1 MWNQHYSQ
9 LVHFHIVTLHDKYQ
23 EALVKIWTG
32 GRQWNIKKTHF
43 FARKW
48 MLFSLRN
55 LFMKENQYE
64 QAIGS
69 QERYYVKISNFTLKN
84 RHIDTKKK
92 RKKNRL
98 YLLKKHARK
107 LWQISKFKWNCI
119 TRVIV
124 GTMAGCERGCI
135 VYNKLKSGIWVSLTL
150 LMRFWG
156 YI

>member
-23 EALVKIWTG
+23 EALDLNRGKTMKY
-32 GRQWNIKKTHF
+32 KKTHF

-92 RKKNRL
+92 KKTGF
-98 YLLKKHARK
+98 
-107 LWQISKFKWNCI
+107 IC
-119 TRVIV
+119 
-124 GTMAGCERGCI
+124 
-135 VYNKLKSGIWVSLTL
+135 
-150 LMRFWG
+150 
-156 YI
+156 